1 MYSNEAQAPTPPRR
15 RRRSCLGCFL
25 TLLTVLVVLLIL
37 VGVGWIFV
45 GRPYLHNIAENQLDN
60 AMNNAVEQIPSQVA
74 LLPGGQTVPIQDT
87 ALTNLIVLN
96 LAPSSPVK
104 NPDFTITTQ
113 HVRLDFQLY
122 GYPDAITFTPTVSN
136 GHLVAQN
143 VQVDGAFGL
152 IMSPDEMT
160 ALLNKH
166 FADAQSK
173 LQKTVNSV
181 QLKDHEMDVTLG

>member
-1 MYSNEAQAPTPPRR
+1 MYSNGANAPTPPRR

-25 TLLTVLVVLLIL
+25 TLLTTLVILLIL
-37 VGVGWIFV
+37 IGAGWIFL
-45 GRPYLHNIAENQLDN
+45 GRPYLHAMAENQLDN
-60 AMNNAVEQIPSQVA
+60 AMNNAVEQIPAQAA
-74 LLPGGQTVPIQDT
+74 LLPGGETVPIQDT
-87 ALTNLIVLN
+87 TLTNLIALN

-104 NPDFTITTQ
+104 NPNFTITTQ
-113 HVRLDFQLY
+113 HLRLDFQLY
-122 GYPDAITFTPTVSN
+122 GYPDAITFTPAVNN

-152 IMSPDEMT
+152 IMSSDEMT

-181 QLKDHEMDVTLG
+181 QLKDHEMDLTLG